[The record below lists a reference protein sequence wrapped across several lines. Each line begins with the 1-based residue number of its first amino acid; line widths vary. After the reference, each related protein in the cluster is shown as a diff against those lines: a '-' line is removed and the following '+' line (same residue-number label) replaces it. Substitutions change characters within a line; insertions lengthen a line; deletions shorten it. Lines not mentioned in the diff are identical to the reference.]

1 MVMYM
6 EYIIGNNFLLRAPLQ
21 GFNQFSI
28 MEMSDD
34 STNTIFNILKEDPI
48 FCEALAIANLELWM
62 KIKKGKLNTTQSEAI
77 IKYYI
82 RYLSR
87 STPYGMFAGVRCG
100 NFGEATSCESGSE
113 EEAEKYCRVDMAW
126 FYGVIQTLEKDF
138 DVVYN
143 TKVKFNSE
151 CFIHGDRIVN
161 PYNHNYGQLDHR
173 EGYFKNS
180 KIRFTGQVKFIR
192 DNTSDWIPFEKLFYA
207 FVKYNLNVPKDK
219 LKGFLLSLIEN
230 GFLITDIRGGL
241 SETDPL
247 QNLLDQLKDYKLNTQ
262 NSNYYEKLLKVN
274 ELRLEYSSKPYGKGI
289 DLYQN
294 LCEKMEEIHKSTN
307 YINVICQHSIEKICL
322 NQNIRQEL
330 ERFANFLIIVSSS
343 DNEPAYLTSYKERF
357 LDKYGANIEVP
368 LLELF
373 NPVAGLGNPYEIPL
387 LKTGNEYK
395 GSKKRELI
403 EKYFKDKI
411 LYCIKN
417 QIRECVVDDEDIK
430 YLKHLQ
436 ISHKES
442 KITYASSFEL
452 NAAILAENT
461 EQIDQDN
468 YKIILGHC
476 IGANRIGKLTNRFYN
491 ALSDAYKEEIA
502 LFYKKEIDN
511 AKYLYAESIHLPREG
526 RVNNV
531 SGGKKNY
538 KYQLNYNLAPEKYQ
552 TEISLQDLVIGINK
566 DNDRF
571 YIKSKAYNK
580 IIAAVSDSMIT
591 RLDDDCYIRFL
602 REVTYAYHI
611 EPLENIYYLQAN
623 ESRYIPQIRYGNVI
637 IQRECWKLY
646 REDMS
651 TIENYHDFTIKFSS
665 FMHKWRL
672 PRWVY
677 VGIDDKYLIFDLFN
691 DICMQCLYSEIKKS
705 LRSAD
710 WVILESAER
719 EAESNTW
726 LTDNSQRIFFSEIT
740 VECIKQN
747 LMGAEGTMEGFND
760 KLNLPDKNKI
770 LYPGQEGWYYF
781 KIYLEENQCNDFL
794 RTHLSAFAKY
804 LLENQL
810 IDKFFFIRYSDP
822 DFHIRFRIQVSKPFD
837 IIHIFNQWFDRDC
850 MKGFSIRYTIDI
862 YERECE
868 RYGGAALI
876 HEVEA
881 YFYQDSL
888 LVLHIL
894 QSKDEC
900 DEISEDYI
908 AVSAIINIAKHIIKN
923 MERAELYLNKL
934 INPDLFRS
942 EFQKN
947 RAEYMGILENK
958 GRLPLF
964 LQQAMCKV
972 EESLDHYFIK
982 MNQISESNHLK
993 NDSWD
998 IFLSLCHMFC
1008 NRISGDRNW
1017 ETKVLSIAR
1026 HTLHAWNEK
1035 QKYFV
1040 SAGKIE

>member
-1 MVMYM
+1 M

-21 GFNQFSI
+21 GFNQFSKI
-28 MEMSDD
+28 EMLGD
-34 STNTIFNILKEDPI
+34 STNSILSLVKEDPI

-62 KIKKGKLNTTQSEAI
+62 KIKKRKLNTTQREAI

-87 STPYGMFAGVRCG
+87 PTPYGMFAGVRCG
-100 NFGEATSCESGSE
+100 NFGEMTSCETGSE
-113 EEAEKYCRVDMAW
+113 EDTDKYCCVDMAW
-126 FYGVIQTLEKDF
+126 FYGVIQTLEKDI

-151 CFIHGDRIVN
+151 CFIQGDRIVN
-161 PYNHNYGQLDHR
+161 PYNHNYGQLER
-173 EGYFKNS
+173 KEEYYKNS
-180 KIRFTGQVKFIR
+180 KIRFTRQVKFIK
-192 DNTSDWIPFEKLFYA
+192 DNTSDWIPFQKLFETFA
-207 FVKYNLNVPKDK
+207 DYNLKVPKDK
-219 LKGFLLSLIEN
+219 LESFLLSLIEN

-241 SETDPL
+241 SERDPL
-247 QNLLDQLKDYKLNTQ
+247 QNLLDQMKDYRLNIQ
-262 NSNYYEKLLKVN
+262 NCKYYEKLLKVN
-274 ELRLEYSSKPYGKGI
+274 ELRLAYSCKPYGKGI

-294 LCEKMEEIHKSTN
+294 LCEKMEEIHKTSN
-307 YINVICQHSIEKICL
+307 YINVICQHSIKKISL
-322 NQNIRQEL
+322 NQNIKKEL
-330 ERFANFLIIVSSS
+330 ERFANFLTAVSSP

-373 NPVAGLGNPYEIPL
+373 NPVAGLGNPYEIPM

-411 LYCIKN
+411 LFCIKN
-417 QIRECVVDDEDIK
+417 QIRECVIDDEDIK
-430 YLKHLQ
+430 NLNQ
-436 ISHKES
+436 IQMSHKGS
-442 KITYASSFEL
+442 KISYASSFEL
-452 NAAILAENT
+452 NVAILAEKT
-461 EQIDQDN
+461 EQIDKNN

-476 IGANRIGKLTNRFYN
+476 IGANRIGMLTNRFYN
-491 ALSDAYKEEIA
+491 ALSAAYKEEIA
-502 LFYKKEIDN
+502 AFYKREIDN

-538 KYQLNYNLAPEKYQ
+538 KYQLNYNLAPENYQ
-552 TEISLQDLVIGINK
+552 TELSMQDLVIGINAEH
-566 DNDRF
+566 DRF

-580 IIAAVSDSMIT
+580 IIAVVSDSMIT

-646 REDMS
+646 REDMR
-651 TIENYHDFTIKFSS
+651 TIENYRDFTIMFSS
-665 FMHKWRL
+665 FMHRWGL
-672 PRWVY
+672 PRWIY
-677 VGIDDKYLIFDLFN
+677 VGIDDKYLILDLFH
-691 DICMQCLYSEIKKS
+691 DTGMQCLYSEIKKS
-705 LRSAD
+705 LRSAN

-719 EAESNTW
+719 EADSNTW
-726 LTDNSQRIFFSEIT
+726 LTDTSQKIFFSEIT

-747 LMGAEGTMEGFND
+747 MMSAENTIEGFNGAI
-760 KLNLPDKNKI
+760 NLPDKNKI

-781 KIYLEENQCNDFL
+781 KIYLEESQCNDFL
-794 RTHLSAFAKY
+794 RTRLSAFAEY
-804 LLENQL
+804 LLENQ
-810 IDKFFFIRYSDP
+810 IIEKFFFIRYSDP
-822 DFHIRFRIQVSKPFD
+822 DFHIRFRIQVSKQFD

-850 MKGFSIRYTIDI
+850 MKGFSIYYTIDI
-862 YERECE
+862 YERESE
-868 RYGGAALI
+868 RYGGSALI
-876 HEVEA
+876 NEA
-881 YFYQDSL
+881 EDYFYQDSL
-888 LVLHIL
+888 LVLNIL
-894 QSKDEC
+894 QSEDESI
-900 DEISEDYI
+900 EISLEYI
-908 AVSAIINIAKHIIKN
+908 AVSAIFNIAKHIIKN
-923 MERAELYLNKL
+923 MESAELYLNNL
-934 INPDLFRS
+934 TNPELFRN

-958 GRLPLF
+958 ERLPL
-964 LQQAMCKV
+964 LLRQSMRKV
-972 EESLDHYFIK
+972 EESLDNYFIR
-982 MNQISESNHLK
+982 MNQISESNHLT
-993 NDSWD
+993 NYSGD

-1008 NRISGDRNW
+1008 NRLCGDRNW
-1017 ETKVLSIAR
+1017 ETRVFSIAR

-1035 QKYFV
+1035 QKYYV